1 MEKHEI
7 DNNGRPILKGS
18 PKKLPAGLGWG
29 VLLASGQNP
38 EPGDTVQVTTR
49 RGKQWLPVLVREFPS
64 GVWSTE
70 DTQAQAGTTR
80 ERLENRAE
88 RRGEW
93 AESREQKR
101 DAAWAESR
109 SAADLIPIGQPIL
122 AGHHSENRH
131 RKDIKR
137 IDNKGL
143 EGLEHHRMVER
154 HNQAANTIN
163 LQLRE
168 AIFDDDENAVEQL
181 QARISLREAKKNRI
195 KAINAY
201 ARKHGTTEG
210 FDLTP
215 EELEDLK
222 RSAKGGHDPN
232 RGYPAYAL
240 TGLGGKIRRD
250 KERLAHILECR
261 STIQGPC

>member
-1 MEKHEI
+1 MDQHDSE
-7 DNNGRPILKGS
+7 RPILQGR

-29 VLLASGQNP
+29 VILASGQNP
-38 EPGDTVQVTTR
+38 EPGDTIQVTTR
-49 RGKQWLPVLVREFPS
+49 KGKQWLSALVREYS
-64 GVWSTE
+64 SDVWSTE

-93 AESREQKR
+93 AEIREQKR

-109 SAADLIPIGQPIL
+109 RVADLIPIGQPIL

-137 IDNKGL
+137 IDMKGL
-143 EGLEHHRMVER
+143 EGLEHHLMVER
-154 HNQAANTIN
+154 HDQAANTIN
-163 LQLRE
+163 RQLRE
-168 AIFDDDENAVEQL
+168 SIFVDDEDAVEQL
-181 QARISLREAKKNRI
+181 QARISLREARRNRI

-210 FDLTP
+210 FDLTR
-215 EELEDLK
+215 EEIEDLK

-240 TGLGGKIRRD
+240 SGLGGKIRRD
-250 KERLAHILECR
+250 KRRLARILGYW